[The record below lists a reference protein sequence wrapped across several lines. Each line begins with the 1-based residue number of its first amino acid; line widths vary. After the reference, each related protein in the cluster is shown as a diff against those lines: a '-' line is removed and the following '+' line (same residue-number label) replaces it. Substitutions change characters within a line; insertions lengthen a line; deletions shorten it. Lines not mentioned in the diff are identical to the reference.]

1 MQAQSESDSLDKI
14 LNFSGPEGC
23 FCPLYLQ
30 LCCCCLVTKSCPTLV
45 TSWTVAEY
53 WSVLPFLPPAYLP
66 DLGIEPVSPALQ
78 LLMQLLRNCCL
89 EVLRSY
95 QRRGL
100 LGRDRRGWGSRLG
113 GGVHFFVPISHLNSG
128 SSTCIYLI

>member
-1 MQAQSESDSLDKI
+1 M
-14 LNFSGPEGC
+14 
-23 FCPLYLQ
+23 
-30 LCCCCLVTKSCPTLV
+30 

-53 WSVLPFLPPAYLP
+53 WSVLPFLPSAYLP

-100 LGRDRRGWGSRLG
+100 LGRDRRGWGSRLEE
-113 GGVHFFVPISHLNSG
+113 GGVHFFVPIPHLNSG